1 MTSLGVGVTDL
12 SRDVRAEGNVF
23 VPMNARK
30 AMLYRCPGFVAVAAA
45 AMLAVAPGPA
55 QAARPHAGQNQ
66 DQGNGSS
73 VVVSLSLSKYT
84 AVRTIDAGSTVG
96 VKPDVIHVH
105 VGDSVVFVNDDTD
118 HHTATSLLNAASF
131 VDDPRWT
138 DDALRSIGE
147 IGPGF
152 WSTGDLSPGQ
162 RSAPL
167 IARKPGTYLF
177 GCFFDYGAGMRGE
190 IVVEP

>member
-1 MTSLGVGVTDL
+1 VTGL
-12 SRDVRAEGNVF
+12 ARDGRAEGNVL
-23 VPMNARK
+23 VSMNARH
-30 AMLYRCPGFVAVAAA
+30 AMVYSCPGFVAVAAA
-45 AMLAVAPGPA
+45 VILAAVPG
-55 QAARPHAGQNQ
+55 AAHAERPHASDRQNA
-66 DQGNGSS
+66 GNGGTV

-84 AVRTIDAGSTVG
+84 AVRSTDAGSTVG
-96 VKPDVIHVH
+96 VKPDVVHVR

-118 HHTATSLLNAASF
+118 HHTATSLVAASTF

-138 DDALRSIGE
+138 DDALRGTGD

-162 RSAPL
+162 RSAPMV
-167 IARKPGTYLF
+167 ARKAGTYLF

>member
-1 MTSLGVGVTDL
+1 
-12 SRDVRAEGNVF
+12 
-23 VPMNARK
+23 MNART
-30 AMLYRCPGFVAVAAA
+30 AMVYSCPGFVAVAAA
-45 AMLAVAPGPA
+45 AMLAAAPGPA
-55 QAARPHAGQNQ
+55 HAERPHAAQNQ
-66 DQGNGSS
+66 DQGSGSS

-84 AVRTIDAGSTVG
+84 AVRSIDAGSTVG

-138 DDALRSIGE
+138 DDALRASGD

-167 IARKPGTYLF
+167 VARKAGTYLF

>member
-1 MTSLGVGVTDL
+1 
-12 SRDVRAEGNVF
+12 
-23 VPMNARK
+23 
-30 AMLYRCPGFVAVAAA
+30 VAAA
-45 AMLAVAPGPA
+45 AVLSAAPVLAHD
-55 QAARPHAGQNQ
+55 ARPHSNQNQ
-66 DQGNGSS
+66 AQSNGSS
-73 VVVSLSLSKYT
+73 VTVTLSLSKFT

-96 VKPDVIHVH
+96 VKPDVIHVR

-118 HHTATSLLNAASF
+118 HHTATSLVNAASF

-138 DDALRSIGE
+138 DDALRASGE

-167 IARKPGTYLF
+167 VARKPGTYLF

>member
-1 MTSLGVGVTDL
+1 
-12 SRDVRAEGNVF
+12 
-23 VPMNARK
+23 MNAQK
-30 AMLYRCPGFVAVAAA
+30 AMLYSCPGFVAIGVA
-45 AMLAVAPGPA
+45 AMLAAAPVQA
-55 QAARPHAGQNQ
+55 QAARPHQNRSQ

-73 VVVSLSLSKYT
+73 VVVSLSLSRYT
-84 AVRTIDAGSTVG
+84 AVRTIDSGSTVG
-96 VKPDVIHVH
+96 VKPDIVHVH

-118 HHTATSLLNAASF
+118 HHTATALLNAASF
-131 VDDPRWT
+131 LDDPRWT
-138 DDALRSIGE
+138 DEALRPSGE

-167 IARKPGTYLF
+167 VARKPGTYLF

>member
-1 MTSLGVGVTDL
+1 
-12 SRDVRAEGNVF
+12 
-23 VPMNARK
+23 MNART
-30 AMLYRCPGFVAVAAA
+30 AMVYTCPGFVAVAAA
-45 AMLAVAPGPA
+45 AVLAAAP
-55 QAARPHAGQNQ
+55 AAAHAAKPHPSQNQ
-66 DQGNGSS
+66 DQANGSS

-84 AVRTIDAGSTVG
+84 AVRSIDAGSTVG
-96 VKPDVIHVH
+96 VKPDIIRLR

-118 HHTATSLLNAASF
+118 HHTATSLLSAASF

-138 DDALRSIGE
+138 DDALRATGE

-167 IARKPGTYLF
+167 VARKPGTYLF

>member
-1 MTSLGVGVTDL
+1 MTHL
-12 SRDVRAEGNVF
+12 SRDIRAEGNVLE
-23 VPMNARK
+23 PMNARK
-30 AMLYRCPGFVAVAAA
+30 AMVYSCPGFVAVVVA
-45 AMLAVAPGPA
+45 AMLVAVPG
-55 QAARPHAGQNQ
+55 QAHAERPHAGQNQ
-66 DQGNGSS
+66 NQGTGSS
-73 VVVSLSLSKYT
+73 VVVSLSLSRFT

-96 VKPDVIHVH
+96 VRPDVIHVH

-138 DDALRSIGE
+138 DDALRASGE

>member
-1 MTSLGVGVTDL
+1 MVYS
-12 SRDVRAEGNVF
+12 
-23 VPMNARK
+23 
-30 AMLYRCPGFVAVAAA
+30 CPGFVAVAVA
-45 AMLAVAPGPA
+45 AMVAVAPGPA
-55 QAARPHAGQNQ
+55 HAAKPH
-66 DQGNGSS
+66 GSS
-73 VVVSLSLSKYT
+73 QQDAGNAGTAVVVSLSLSKYT
-84 AVRTIDAGSTVG
+84 AVRSTDAGSAVG
-96 VKPDVIHVH
+96 VKPDVVRVH
-105 VGDSVVFVNDDTD
+105 IGDSIVFVNDDTD
-118 HHTATSLLNAASF
+118 HHTATSLVDATTF

-138 DDALRSIGE
+138 DDALRASGD

-167 IARKPGTYLF
+167 VARKAGTYLY